1 MEGRGEFC
9 CVCGRALPNRW
20 AVAGRCEADGCGSA
34 FCALH
39 WHRGNRRC
47 PAHGWKQVETNVNHE
62 TEKKMP
68 EKEHSDETND
78 REMQAR
84 AEQLPAARK
93 TSILKQLGS
102 FAVSLGHGA
111 GSLLKKISG
120 YRSPAEAMAD
130 VNAQIDVVRAAREP
144 LSRRLEEL
152 YADIVAKKK
161 VFQSAAPARRRIL
174 EMELK
179 SAVAEYQSLERQ
191 IAAYLKN
198 ETVLVKVKGRMNELV
213 AMNLKAVSEGDI
225 DKLTDRIEEAA
236 DAGQDIDGAIDG
248 LDKAGRR
255 AERADDSF
263 VDELAAFGDDIA
275 DPPAAE
281 TSASE
286 TTRRDDP
293 LSDF

>member
-1 MEGRGEFC
+1 M
-9 CVCGRALPNRW
+9 A
-20 AVAGRCEADGCGSA
+20 
-34 FCALH
+34 
-39 WHRGNRRC
+39 
-47 PAHGWKQVETNVNHE
+47 
-62 TEKKMP
+62 EKRQA
-68 EKEHSDETND
+68 EVTND
-78 REMQAR
+78 REMQVR

-93 TSILKQLGS
+93 TSILRQIGS
-102 FAVSLGHGA
+102 FAVSLGQGA
-111 GSLLKKISG
+111 GALLKKISG

-130 VNAQIDVVRAAREP
+130 VTAQIDAVRAAREP

-152 YADIVAKKK
+152 YADIVSKKK
-161 VFQSAAPARRRIL
+161 VYQSAPPARRRVL

-225 DKLTDRIEEAA
+225 DKLADRIEEAA

-255 AERADDSF
+255 AEREDDSF
-263 VDELAAFGDDIA
+263 ADALAAFGDELPDR
-275 DPPAAE
+275 PAPE
-281 TSASE
+281 PSAGESPS
-286 TTRRDDP
+286 RDDP